1 MRRCRGAPVHEVV
14 DSLVIPARVAGDPA
28 LELCNTRAG
37 WGEPTPKEYL
47 VSYDHLLVWAREVGA
62 IDADL
67 VETLRRDAQ
76 KAPGPAARVLA
87 QVTAFREHLYDYVT
101 GSEDPQVWNAIASQV
116 EQATKALTLVR
127 STEGARWAINPA
139 VGLRYPLLAIAAAAG
154 DLITSGDVRDVS
166 ACPGRGCG
174 WLFTNPTGRRRWCS
188 MAICGNRA
196 KARRHAER
204 HRRS

>member
-1 MRRCRGAPVHEVV
+1 MYEVV

-28 LELCNTRAG
+28 LELCNTQAA
-37 WGEPTPKEYL
+37 WGEQAPKEYL
-47 VSYDHLLVWAREVGA
+47 VSYDHLLIWAREAGFV
-62 IDADL
+62 DADL
-67 VETLRRDAQ
+67 FETLRRDSQ
-76 KAPGPAARVLA
+76 QSPGQAARVLA
-87 QVTAFREHLYDYVT
+87 QVKAFRKLLYDYLT
-101 GSEDPQVWNAIASQV
+101 GSEDPRVWEAVVSRV
-116 EQATKALTLVR
+116 ESATKALTLVR
-127 STEGARWAINPA
+127 SAEGTQWAINPA
-139 VGLRYPLLAIAAAAG
+139 VGLRYPLLAIAAAVG

-166 ACPGRGCG
+166 VCPGRGCG

>member
-1 MRRCRGAPVHEVV
+1 MHEVV

-116 EQATKALTLVR
+116 EQATKVLTLVR

>member
-1 MRRCRGAPVHEVV
+1 VNEVV
-14 DSLVIPARVAGDPA
+14 DGLVIPARVAGDPA
-28 LELCNTRAG
+28 LELCNTLAG
-37 WGEPTPKEYL
+37 WGEPVPKEYL
-47 VSYDHLLVWAREVGA
+47 VSYDHLLVWAREVGL
-62 IDADL
+62 IDIDQ

-76 KAPGPAARVLA
+76 EAPGQAARVLT
-87 QVTAFREHLYDYVT
+87 QVTAFRERLYDYLT
-101 GSEDPQVWNAIASQV
+101 GYEDPHGWDALVSQV
-116 EQATKALTLVR
+116 EQATKALILVR
-127 STEGARWAINPA
+127 TTDGAAWAINPD
-139 VGLRYPLLAIAAAAG
+139 VGLRYPLLVIAAAVG

>member
-1 MRRCRGAPVHEVV
+1 VYEVV

-37 WGEPTPKEYL
+37 WGESTPKEYL
-47 VSYDHLLVWAREVGA
+47 VSYDHLLIWAREVGFV
-62 IDADL
+62 DADR
-67 VETLRRDAQ
+67 VETLWRDAQ
-76 KAPGPAARVLA
+76 QAPTQAARVLA
-87 QVTAFREHLYDYVT
+87 QVKAFRELLYDYLT
-101 GSEDPQVWNAIASQV
+101 GNEDPQVWDAVVSRV
-116 EQATKALTLVR
+116 ESATKALTLVR
-127 STEGARWAINPA
+127 SPEGTRWAINPA
-139 VGLRYPLLAIAAAAG
+139 VGLRYPLLAIAAAVG

-166 ACPGRGCG
+166 ACSGRGCG

-188 MAICGNRA
+188 MAVCGNRA

>member
-1 MRRCRGAPVHEVV
+1 MHEVV
-14 DSLVIPARVAGDPA
+14 DGLVIPARVAGEPA

-37 WGEPTPKEYL
+37 WGDPVPKEYL
-47 VSYDHLLVWAREVGA
+47 VSYDHLLVWARQVGV
-62 IDADL
+62 IDADR

-76 KAPGPAARVLA
+76 EAPERAARVLG
-87 QVTAFREHLYDYVT
+87 QVTAFRELFYDYLT
-101 GSEDPQVWNAIASQV
+101 GNQDPRVWDAIVGRV
-116 EQATKALTLVR
+116 ESATRALTLVR
-127 STEGARWAINPA
+127 TTEGARWAINPD

-174 WLFTNPTGRRRWCS
+174 WLFTNPTRRRRWCS

>member
-1 MRRCRGAPVHEVV
+1 VHEVV

-37 WGEPTPKEYL
+37 WGEPVPKEYL
-47 VSYDHLLVWAREVGA
+47 VSYDHVLVWSREVGL

-76 KAPGPAARVLA
+76 EAPGQAARVLR
-87 QVTAFREHLYDYVT
+87 QVTAFREVLYVYLT
-101 GSEDPQVWNAIASQV
+101 GNEDPQVWDAVVSRV
-116 EQATKALTLVR
+116 ESATKALTLAR
-127 STEGARWAINPA
+127 SSEGVQWAINPA
-139 VGLRYPLLAIAAAAG
+139 VGLRYPLLAIAAAVG
-154 DLITSGDVRDVS
+154 DLITSGEIRDVS

-204 HRRS
+204 HRRT

>member
-1 MRRCRGAPVHEVV
+1 MHEVV
-14 DSLVIPARVAGDPA
+14 DGLVIPARVAGDRA

-37 WGEPTPKEYL
+37 WGDPVPKEYL
-47 VSYDHLLVWAREVGA
+47 VSYDHLLVWAREVGI
-62 IDADL
+62 IDAGV

-76 KAPGPAARVLA
+76 EAPGQAAHVLS
-87 QVTAFREHLYDYVT
+87 QVTAFREHLYDYLR
-101 GSEDPQVWNAIASQV
+101 GNDDPQLWAAVVSRV
-116 EQATKALTLVR
+116 ESATKALTLVR
-127 STEGARWAINPA
+127 TAEGAAWAINPD

-154 DLITSGDVRDVS
+154 DLITSGGVRDVS

-174 WLFTNPTGRRRWCS
+174 WLFTNPTRRRRWCS

>member
-1 MRRCRGAPVHEVV
+1 VHEVV

-37 WGEPTPKEYL
+37 WGEPAPKEYL
-47 VSYDHLLVWAREVGA
+47 VSYDHLLVWACEVGV
-62 IDADL
+62 IDAVV
-67 VETLRRDAQ
+67 VETLRREAQ
-76 KAPGPAARVLA
+76 ESPGQAARVLG
-87 QVTAFREHLYDYVT
+87 QVLAFRQVCYDYLT
-101 GSEDPQVWNAIASQV
+101 GNEDPRVWDAVVGRV
-116 EQATKALTLVR
+116 ESATKALTLVR
-127 STEGARWAINPA
+127 TTGGARWAINPD

-174 WLFTNPTGRRRWCS
+174 WLFTNPTRRRRWCS

-204 HRRS
+204 HRRP

>member
-1 MRRCRGAPVHEVV
+1 VHEVV

-37 WGEPTPKEYL
+37 WGEPVPKEYL
-47 VSYDHLLVWAREVGA
+47 VSYDHLIVWSREVGL
-62 IDADL
+62 IDTDL
-67 VETLRRDAQ
+67 VEPLRRHAQ
-76 KAPGPAARVLA
+76 EAPRQAARVLS
-87 QVTAFREHLYDYVT
+87 QVTAFREVLYEHVT
-101 GSEDPQVWNAIASQV
+101 GNDGTQVWDAVVSRV
-116 EQATKALTLVR
+116 ESATKALTLVR
-127 STEGARWAINPA
+127 SSEGAQWAINPA
-139 VGLRYPLLAIAAAAG
+139 VGLRYPLLAIAAAVG

>member
-1 MRRCRGAPVHEVV
+1 MHEVV

-37 WGEPTPKEYL
+37 WGEPAPKEYL
-47 VSYDHLLVWAREVGA
+47 VSYDHLLVWAREVGV
-62 IDADL
+62 ID
-67 VETLRRDAQ
+67 VEVVDTLRREAQ
-76 KAPGPAARVLA
+76 EAPGQAARVLA
-87 QVTAFREHLYDYVT
+87 QVTAFREVSYDYLT
-101 GSEDPQVWNAIASQV
+101 GNEDPHVWDAVVSRV
-116 EQATKALTLVR
+116 ESATRTLTLVR
-127 STEGARWAINPA
+127 TTEGAQWAIDPA
-139 VGLRYPLLAIAAAAG
+139 VGLRYPLLATAAAVG

>member
-1 MRRCRGAPVHEVV
+1 MHEVV

-28 LELCNTRAG
+28 LELCNTRAA
-37 WGEPTPKEYL
+37 WGEPVPKEYL
-47 VSYDHLLVWAREVGA
+47 VSYDHLLVWAREVGFV
-62 IDADL
+62 DADL
-67 VETLRRDAQ
+67 SETLRRDAQ
-76 KAPGPAARVLA
+76 AAPAQAARVLA
-87 QVTAFREHLYDYVT
+87 QVRAFRQLLYDYLT
-101 GSEDPQVWNAIASQV
+101 GNEDPRVWDAVVSRV
-116 EQATKALTLVR
+116 ESAAKALTLVR
-127 STEGARWAINPA
+127 STEGTQWAIDPA

-166 ACPGRGCG
+166 VCPGRGCG

-204 HRRS
+204 HRLS

>member
-1 MRRCRGAPVHEVV
+1 VHEVV

-37 WGEPTPKEYL
+37 WGAPAPKEYL

-62 IDADL
+62 IDAVV
-67 VETLRRDAQ
+67 VETLRREAQ
-76 KAPGPAARVLA
+76 EAPGQAARVLG
-87 QVTAFREHLYDYVT
+87 QVKAFREVFYDYLT
-101 GSEDPQVWNAIASQV
+101 GTEDPRVWDAVVGRV
-116 EQATKALTLVR
+116 ESAAKALTLVR
-127 STEGARWAINPA
+127 TTEGARWAINPD
-139 VGLRYPLLAIAAAAG
+139 VGLRYPLLALAAAAG

-174 WLFTNPTGRRRWCS
+174 WLFTNPTHRRRWCS

-196 KARRHAER
+196 KVRRHAER
-204 HRRS
+204 HRQS

>member
-1 MRRCRGAPVHEVV
+1 MHEVV

-37 WGEPTPKEYL
+37 WGEPLPKEYL
-47 VSYDHLLVWAREVGA
+47 ASYDHLLVWARAAGLVD
-62 IDADL
+62 IDL
-67 VETLRRDAQ
+67 VETLRRDAEE
-76 KAPGPAARVLA
+76 APEQAARVLC
-87 QVTAFREHLYDYVT
+87 QVTAFREILYDYLT
-101 GSEDPQVWNAIASQV
+101 GNEDPRVWDAVVSRV
-116 EQATKALTLVR
+116 ESATKALTLVR
-127 STEGARWAINPA
+127 STEGAHWAINPG
-139 VGLRYPLLAIAAAAG
+139 VGLRYPLLAIAAAVG
-154 DLITSGDVRDVS
+154 DLLTSGDVRDVS

>member
-1 MRRCRGAPVHEVV
+1 MHEIV

-37 WGEPTPKEYL
+37 WGDPTPKEYL
-47 VSYDHLLVWAREVGA
+47 VSYDHLLVWAREVGL

-67 VETLRRDAQ
+67 VEPLRRDAQ
-76 KAPGPAARVLA
+76 EAPGQAARVLG
-87 QVTAFREHLYDYVT
+87 QVTAFREHLYDYLT
-101 GSEDPQVWNAIASQV
+101 GNKDPQVWDAVVRRV
-116 EQATKALTLVR
+116 ESATKALTLVR
-127 STEGARWAINPA
+127 STEGARWVIDPA
-139 VGLRYPLLAIAAAAG
+139 VGLRYPLLAIAAAVG
-154 DLITSGDVRDVS
+154 DLLTSGDVRDVS

-174 WLFTNPTGRRRWCS
+174 WLFTNPTRRRRWCT

-204 HRRS
+204 YRRP

>member
-1 MRRCRGAPVHEVV
+1 VNEVV
-14 DSLVIPARVAGDPA
+14 DGLVIPARVAGEPA

-37 WGEPTPKEYL
+37 WGDPAPKEYL
-47 VSYDHLLVWAREVGA
+47 VSYDHLVVWAREVGA

-76 KAPGPAARVLA
+76 EAPGQAARVLG
-87 QVTAFREHLYDYVT
+87 QVTTFREHLYDYLT
-101 GSEDPQVWNAIASQV
+101 GNDDPQLWATVVSRV
-116 EQATKALTLVR
+116 ESATKALTLVR
-127 STEGARWAINPA
+127 TADGAAWAINPD
-139 VGLRYPLLAIAAAAG
+139 VGLRYPLLAIAAVAG

-174 WLFTNPTGRRRWCS
+174 WLFTNPTRRRRWCS